1 MKGETA
7 MASEAKKTAFDL
19 KADLITLLLIAVVA
33 VIQAVAINGFYVPH
47 RFLSGGIT
55 GIALLLDYMF
65 DLPSW
70 IAIVVLNIP
79 VCIVGWRSLSFKFV
93 LFSLV
98 ATVLFSIAL
107 GLTRGVDFNVQNPIV
122 SALAGAAVVGVTAA
136 PVVKRDA
143 TMGGMD
149 VIAAVIARKY
159 SMPIGTFSILYNIVI
174 MGVLAAVSGLELALM
189 SMLAMFVANTAFNA
203 AIVGLNRTVTVFI
216 ISDKWEE
223 IAPLVIT
230 ELHRGVTYIP
240 AEGAYTGQPRKLVYI
255 ILKTSQLAAAKRI
268 VKTLDPNALFSIIE
282 TKEVLGRGFGS
293 LN

>member
-1 MKGETA
+1 MPAEK
-7 MASEAKKTAFDL
+7 KKTCFYWKEDL
-19 KADLITLLLIAVVA
+19 LTLLLIAVVA
-33 VIQAVAINGFYVPH
+33 IVQAVAINGFYVPH

-55 GIALLLDYMF
+55 GVALLLEYLF
-65 DLPSW
+65 RLPSW
-70 IAIVVLNIP
+70 IVIIVLNVPI
-79 VCIVGWRSLSFKFV
+79 CIVGWRSLNFKFV
-93 LFSLV
+93 FFSLV
-98 ATVLFSIAL
+98 ATVLFSVAL
-107 GLTRGVDFNVQNPIV
+107 ALTHSVDFGITNPIL
-122 SALAGAAVVGVTAA
+122 SALAGSAIVGVTAA

-149 VIAAVIARKY
+149 VIAAIVSRRY
-159 SMPIGTFSILYNIVI
+159 SIPMGTFSILYNIVI
-174 MGVLAAVSGLELALM
+174 MGVLAVVSGLELGLM

-216 ISDKWEE
+216 ISEKWDE

-240 AEGAYTGQPRKLVYI
+240 AEGAYTGQPRKLVYV
-255 ILKTSQLAAAKRI
+255 ILKTSQLSAAKRI
-268 VKTLDPNALFSIIE
+268 VKSVDEAALFSIIE

>member
-1 MKGETA
+1 MPAE
-7 MASEAKKTAFDL
+7 KKKVGFKFNFKEDML
-19 KADLITLLLIAVVA
+19 TLLLIAA
-33 VIQAVAINGFYVPH
+33 VSLVQAVAINGFYVPH
-47 RFLSGGIT
+47 HFLSGGIT
-55 GIALLLDYMF
+55 GVALLVEYVF
-65 DLPSW
+65 ALPSW
-70 IAIVVLNIP
+70 ILIIVLNIP
-79 VCIVGWRSLSFKFV
+79 VCIVGWRSLNFKFV

-98 ATVLFSIAL
+98 ATVLFSVAL
-107 GLTRGVDFNVQNPIV
+107 ALTRGVNFGVENPII
-122 SALAGAAVVGVTAA
+122 SALAGSAIVGITAA
-136 PVVKRDA
+136 PVVRRDA

-149 VIAAVIARKY
+149 VIAAVISRKY
-159 SMPIGTFSILYNIVI
+159 SIPMGTFSIMYNIVI

-223 IAPLVIT
+223 IAPMVIS

-268 VKTLDPNALFSIIE
+268 VKTVDETALFSIIE

>member
-1 MKGETA
+1 MPVEK
-7 MASEAKKTAFDL
+7 KKTGLCWKEDAL
-19 KADLITLLLIAVVA
+19 TLLLIAVVA
-33 VIQAVAINGFYVPH
+33 AIQAVAINGFYVPH
-47 RFLSGGIT
+47 HFLSGGIT
-55 GIALLLDYMF
+55 GVALLAEYLF

-70 IAIVVLNIP
+70 IVIVVLNIP
-79 VCIVGWRSLSFKFV
+79 VCIVGWRSLNFKFV

-98 ATVLFSIAL
+98 ATVLFSVAL
-107 GLTRGVDFNVQNPIV
+107 ALTHEVDFGITNPIV

-149 VIAAVIARKY
+149 VIAAVLSRKY
-159 SMPIGTFSILYNIVI
+159 SIPMGTFSILYNVVI
-174 MGVLAAVSGLELALM
+174 MGVLAAVSGLELGLM
-189 SMLAMFVANTAFNA
+189 SMLAMFVSNTAFNA
-203 AIVGLNRTVTVFI
+203 ALVGLNRTVTVFI

-240 AEGAYTGQPRKLVYI
+240 AEGAYTGQPRKLVYV

-268 VKTLDPNALFSIIE
+268 VKSVDATALFSIIE

>member
-1 MKGETA
+1 MPKE
-7 MASEAKKTAFDL
+7 KKKIGFKLNFKEDML
-19 KADLITLLLIAVVA
+19 TLLLIAA
-33 VIQAVAINGFYVPH
+33 VSLVQAVAINGFYVPH
-47 RFLSGGIT
+47 HFLSGGIT
-55 GIALLLDYMF
+55 GVALLVEYVF
-65 DLPSW
+65 NLPSW
-70 IAIVVLNIP
+70 VIIIVLNIP
-79 VCIVGWRSLSFKFV
+79 VCIVGWRSLNFKFV

-107 GLTRGVDFNVQNPIV
+107 ALTRGVSFGIENPII
-122 SALAGAAVVGVTAA
+122 SALAGSAIVGITAA
-136 PVVKRDA
+136 PVVRRDA

-149 VIAAVIARKY
+149 VIAAVVSRKH
-159 SMPIGTFSILYNIVI
+159 SIPMGTFSILYNTVI

-189 SMLAMFVANTAFNA
+189 SMLAMFVATTAFNA

-223 IAPLVIT
+223 IAPMVIS

-255 ILKTSQLAAAKRI
+255 ILKTSQLSAAKRI
-268 VKTLDPNALFSIIE
+268 VKSVDETALFSIIE

>member
-1 MKGETA
+1 MPAE
-7 MASEAKKTAFDL
+7 KKKVGFKFNFKEDML
-19 KADLITLLLIAVVA
+19 TLLLIAA
-33 VIQAVAINGFYVPH
+33 VSLVQAVAINGFYVPH
-47 RFLSGGIT
+47 HFLSGGIT
-55 GIALLLDYMF
+55 GVALLVEYVF
-65 DLPSW
+65 ALPSW
-70 IAIVVLNIP
+70 ILIIVLNIP
-79 VCIVGWRSLSFKFV
+79 VCIVGWRSLNFKFV

-98 ATVLFSIAL
+98 ATVLFSVAL
-107 GLTRGVDFNVQNPIV
+107 ALTRGVNFGVENPII
-122 SALAGAAVVGVTAA
+122 SALAGSAIVGITAA
-136 PVVKRDA
+136 PVVRRDA

-149 VIAAVIARKY
+149 VIAAVISRKY
-159 SMPIGTFSILYNIVI
+159 SIPMGTFSILYNTVI

-223 IAPLVIT
+223 IAPMVIS

-255 ILKTSQLAAAKRI
+255 ILKTSQLSAAKRI
-268 VKTLDPNALFSIIE
+268 VKTVDETALFSIIE

>member
-1 MKGETA
+1 MPAE
-7 MASEAKKTAFDL
+7 KKNIGL
-19 KADLITLLLIAVVA
+19 KLNFKKDMLTLLLIAA
-33 VIQAVAINGFYVPH
+33 VSLVQAVAINGFYVPH
-47 RFLSGGIT
+47 HFLSGGIT
-55 GIALLLDYMF
+55 GVALLLEYVF
-65 DLPSW
+65 GLPSW
-70 IAIVVLNIP
+70 VVIIVLNIP
-79 VCIVGWRSLSFKFV
+79 VCIVGWRSLNFKFV

-98 ATVLFSIAL
+98 ATVLFSVAL
-107 GLTRGVDFNVQNPIV
+107 ALTRGVDFGIENPII
-122 SALAGAAVVGVTAA
+122 SALAGSAIVGITAA
-136 PVVKRDA
+136 PVVRRDA

-149 VIAAVIARKY
+149 VIAAVVSRKH
-159 SMPIGTFSILYNIVI
+159 SIPMGTFSILYNTVI

-189 SMLAMFVANTAFNA
+189 SMLAMFVANIAFNA

-223 IAPLVIT
+223 IAPMVIS

-255 ILKTSQLAAAKRI
+255 ILKTSQLSAAKRI
-268 VKTLDPNALFSIIE
+268 VKTVDETALFSIIE